1 MSVNRRNFLNKL
13 SLIAAG
19 TFFSFLYGG
28 RDSKAEERLELKY
41 KPVPAGWDSKD
52 ITLSWIGHSTVLIN
66 FMGKWILTDPV
77 LFERVGVYLFGTS
90 YGPSRISPPALH
102 RNEIPRPDIIL
113 LSHAHMDH
121 MDYPTLKFFAQ
132 KYPGKIDVITSY
144 LTGDVIEDLPWK
156 SLNIM
161 DWGDELNLGGI
172 NFRALE
178 VKHFGWRFPWEK
190 DRSRGFF
197 KDGRSYNAYL
207 IEYKNKKIVFGG
219 DTAMTDKFDS
229 LKNENVDIAIM
240 PIGAYNPWRRSHC
253 NPEEALLMAIR
264 MNAKY
269 FVPIHTKTFRQGSE
283 PVDEPI
289 EWLLKSASKYPIKV
303 GLHEIGQTFSLN
315 GINYG

>member
-1 MSVNRRNFLNKL
+1 
-13 SLIAAG
+13 
-19 TFFSFLYGG
+19 
-28 RDSKAEERLELKY
+28 
-41 KPVPAGWDSKD
+41 
-52 ITLSWIGHSTVLIN
+52 
-66 FMGKWILTDPV
+66 MGKWILTDPV

-90 YGPSRISPPALH
+90 FGPSRISPPALN

-121 MDYPTLKFFAQ
+121 MDYPTLKFFAE
-132 KYPGKIDVITSY
+132 KYPGRIDVITSY

-161 DWGDELNLGGI
+161 DWGDELSIAGI
-172 NFRALE
+172 NFRALK

-207 IEYKNKKIVFGG
+207 IAHQNKKIVFGG
-219 DTAMTDKFDS
+219 DTAMTDEFEI
-229 LKNENVDIAIM
+229 LKDENIDIAIM

-253 NPEEALLMAIR
+253 NPEEALQMAAR

-269 FVPIHTKTFRQGSE
+269 FVPIHTKTFRQGNE

-289 EWLLKSASKYPIKV
+289 AWLRKSASKYPIKV
-303 GLHEIGQTFSLN
+303 ALNEIGQTFSLQE
-315 GINYG
+315 INLGVNR